1 MEDNE
6 YKKMIMHRIFSILK
20 KNNIYDIIINKLLKN
35 TNPIYHNYI
44 GLYDLM
50 VYTLRYYKG
59 RCYGRPKINSYFF
72 PFMYLLFNYQIIDLN
87 EIMSD
92 IFDSKSFWEDDI
104 LYNWYIEHVEKE
116 EELINII

>member
-6 YKKMIMHRIFSILK
+6 YKKMIIHRIFSILK
-20 KNNIYDIIINKLLKN
+20 KNGIYDIIINKLLEV
-35 TNPIYHNYI
+35 TNSLYHNYI

-72 PFMYLLFNYQIIDLN
+72 PFMYMLYCNSIITDDFNN
-87 EIMSD
+87 G
-92 IFDSKSFWEDDI
+92 SFWEDDI

>member
-20 KNNIYDIIINKLLKN
+20 KNGIYDIIINKLLKN

-50 VYTLRYYKG
+50 IRILRYYKG
-59 RCYGRPKINSYFF
+59 HCYSQPKMSSYFF
-72 PFMYLLFNYQIIDLN
+72 PFMYWLLDCQFINDE

-92 IFDSKSFWEDDI
+92 IYNGESFWKDDI
-104 LYNWYIEHVEKE
+104 LYNWYIEHVEKD
-116 EELINII
+116 

>member
-6 YKKMIMHRIFSILK
+6 YKEMIMHRIFSILK
-20 KNNIYDIIINKLLKN
+20 KNGVYGIIINELLQEPN
-35 TNPIYHNYI
+35 SLYHNYI

-59 RCYGRPKINSYFF
+59 ICNRRPKINSYFF

-87 EIMSD
+87 EMMSD
-92 IFDSKSFWEDDI
+92 DFNNKSFWEDDI
-104 LYNWYIEHVEKE
+104 LYNWYIEHVEKDS
-116 EELINII
+116 ELII

>member
-20 KNNIYDIIINKLLKN
+20 KNGIYDIIINRLLKEP
-35 TNPIYHNYI
+35 NPLYHNYI
-44 GLYDLM
+44 GLYDLIFCI
-50 VYTLRYYKG
+50 LRYYKG
-59 RCYGRPKINSYFF
+59 ICDSQTEIKGNFF
-72 PFMYLLFNYQIIDLN
+72 PFMYLLFNHKLIDLN
-87 EIMSD
+87 EVISD
-92 IFDSKSFWEDDI
+92 DINNKSFWEDDI